1 MILFINIYMTY
12 LVFSKFFQ
20 STFAILISYFLYIRD
35 RFFKYLF
42 LVIFIICQYFF
53 KLLLIILVMNFA
65 FVNIFYLNSVSF
77 GADNVKAIK
86 WHVFT
91 NDYG

>member
-1 MILFINIYMTY
+1 MTC
-12 LVFSKFFQ
+12 LVFSKFFK
-20 STFAILISYFLYIRD
+20 STFAILISYFSFIGD

-42 LVIFIICQYFF
+42 LAIFIICRHFF

-65 FVNIFYLNSVSF
+65 FVNIFYLNNVSF
-77 GADNVKAIK
+77 GADNVKTIK
-86 WHVFT
+86 RHVFT